1 MQNTKKSNN
10 AIEGTGFTLTLDSP
24 FSPKLVG
31 FMVNPTIADLLFAVG
46 SAGHQRA
53 LALIAGAVSDEVLE
67 SGVTDSLQ
75 A

>member
-1 MQNTKKSNN
+1 
-10 AIEGTGFTLTLDSP
+10 
-24 FSPKLVG
+24 
-31 FMVNPTIADLLFAVG
+31 MVNPTIADLLFAVG